1 MKYWIAF
8 FFCLLLHD
16 VMSQVHIV
24 DSLQAQL
31 KLHQKKDTIQV
42 NILNALS
49 SQYQWLDFNAS
60 LQYAKEALN
69 SAESI
74 EFQQGIATA
83 CFRQA
88 HCY

>member
-31 KLHQKKDTIQV
+31 KRTVWDQGCDSWYKLASGKHT
-42 NILNALS
+42 NNWPGFTFAYRRLTRTP
-49 SQYQWLDFNAS
+49 DF
-60 LQYAKEALN
+60 
-69 SAESI
+69 SAYEL
-74 EFQQGIATA
+74 G
-83 CFRQA
+83 
-88 HCY
+88 